1 MYLTERPTLD
11 RTRKPGVTQRVAGT
25 VVLMGIVS
33 MFTDISSESVNAI
46 LPLYL
51 TAVVGLGPLAY
62 GFIDGLYQGV
72 SALVRILGGWLADR
86 GDHPK
91 WIAFFGYALSAIT
104 RIALIPAANFATIT
118 TVITIDRLGKGV
130 RTAPRDAV
138 ITASSHPDS
147 LGRAFGVHR
156 ALDTLGAVI
165 GPLVAFAILQAVSG
179 NSRTAEDFRSIFV
192 ISFAAAVIGLA
203 ILLLVVPDVRP
214 RRRAAASEVAE
225 AEVAGTEVAGTEVAG
240 ANAKG
245 ARRRIKGDS
254 EPAESVVVPAEQLKN
269 EADQAIVVPSA
280 RPSLK
285 LLADRRFALLIT
297 AAGILG
303 ILTVGDGFVYLAL
316 QQRDNL
322 AINYFPLLYVGT
334 NLAYFLMAVPF
345 GRIADRVGRSKMF
358 LSGHVVLPIAYVLA
372 GAPISGPYIVVVCL
386 ILLGTYYAATD
397 GVLAALAGRIVDAPA
412 RTSGIATAQTV
423 QAMARF
429 FSSLAFG
436 LSWTLFGARTALYLV
451 AGMLAIV
458 VTIAW
463 VLLLRTN
470 LKPDGPPA
478 ASSQPN
484 RVATS

>member
-1 MYLTERPTLD
+1 MYLTERPALA
-11 RTRKPGVTQRVAGT
+11 RSGKPGVKQRVAGT
-25 VVLMGIVS
+25 VILMGIVS

-62 GFIDGLYQGV
+62 GFIDGIYQGV

-91 WIAFFGYALSAIT
+91 WIAFFGYALSAVT
-104 RIALIPAANFATIT
+104 RIALIPAASFATIT

-138 ITASSHPDS
+138 ITASSPPDS

-165 GPLVAFAILQAVSG
+165 GPLLAFAILQAVSG
-179 NSRTAEDFRSIFV
+179 ESRTAEDFRPIFV

-214 RRRAAASEVAE
+214 RRQAAKP
-225 AEVAGTEVAGTEVAG
+225 AGDGPAPVPGEPDQP
-240 ANAKG
+240 AN
-245 ARRRIKGDS
+245 RRPAAT
-254 EPAESVVVPAEQLKN
+254 EPAAPPA
-269 EADQAIVVPSA
+269 SS

-285 LLADRRFALLIT
+285 LLADRRFALLVI

-303 ILTVGDGFVYLAL
+303 VLTVGDGFVYLAL
-316 QQRDNL
+316 QRRDNL
-322 AINYFPLLYVGT
+322 AIDYFPLLYVGT
-334 NLAYFLMAVPF
+334 NLAYFVMAVPF

-358 LSGHVVLPIAYVLA
+358 LSGHVVLPFAYLLA
-372 GAPISGPYIVVVCL
+372 GGPISGPGVVVVCL
-386 ILLGTYYAATD
+386 LLLGTYYAATD

-423 QAMARF
+423 QAVARF
-429 FSSLAFG
+429 VSSLAFG
-436 LSWTLFGARTALYLV
+436 LSWTLFGARTAFYLV
-451 AGMLAIV
+451 AAVLAV
-458 VTIAW
+458 V
-463 VLLLRTN
+463 VLLAWLLLARTD
-470 LKPDGPPA
+470 LKPDRPRADRSGLGEVA
-478 ASSQPN
+478 AS
-484 RVATS
+484 

>member
-1 MYLTERPTLD
+1 MYLTERPTLA
-11 RTRKPGVTQRVAGT
+11 RKGKPGVKQRVAGT
-25 VVLMGIVS
+25 VILMGIVS

-62 GFIDGLYQGV
+62 GFIDGIYQGV

-91 WIAFFGYALSAIT
+91 WIAFFGYALSAVT
-104 RIALIPAANFATIT
+104 RIALIPAASFATIS

-138 ITASSHPDS
+138 ITASSPPDS

-165 GPLVAFAILQAVSG
+165 GPLLAFAILQAVSG
-179 NSRTAEDFRSIFV
+179 QSRTAEDFRPIFV

-214 RRRAAASEVAE
+214 RRQAAARTASAEPSATVVAE
-225 AEVAGTEVAGTEVAG
+225 VL
-240 ANAKG
+240 K
-245 ARRRIKGDS
+245 DS
-254 EPAESVVVPAEQLKN
+254 A
-269 EADQAIVVPSA
+269 SA
-280 RPSLK
+280 SSRPSLK

-316 QQRDNL
+316 QRRDNL
-322 AINYFPLLYVGT
+322 AIDYFPLLYVGT
-334 NLAYFLMAVPF
+334 NLAYFVMAVPF

-358 LSGHVVLPIAYVLA
+358 LAGHVVLPVAYLLA
-372 GAPISGPYIVVVCL
+372 GGPISGPVVVMICL
-386 ILLGTYYAATD
+386 LLLGTYYAATD
-397 GVLAALAGRIVDAPA
+397 GQLAALAGRIVDPAA

-423 QAMARF
+423 QAVARF
-429 FSSLAFG
+429 VSSLAFG

-451 AGMLAIV
+451 AAVLAV
-458 VTIAW
+458 VVAIAW

-470 LKPDGPPA
+470 LKPDRPA
-478 ASSQPN
+478 IGSSGWN
-484 RVATS
+484 EVATS

>member
-1 MYLTERPTLD
+1 MYLTERPALA
-11 RTRKPGVTQRVAGT
+11 RSGKPGVKQRVAGT
-25 VVLMGIVS
+25 VILMGIVS

-62 GFIDGLYQGV
+62 GFIDGIYQGV

-91 WIAFFGYALSAIT
+91 WIAFFGYALSAVT
-104 RIALIPAANFATIT
+104 RIALIPAASFATIT

-138 ITASSHPDS
+138 ITASSPPDS

-165 GPLVAFAILQAVSG
+165 GPLLAFAILQAVSG
-179 NSRTAEDFRSIFV
+179 ESRTAEDFRPIFV

-214 RRRAAASEVAE
+214 RRQAAKPAGDGPAPVPGEPDQLAIQAVPTATPTAAA
-225 AEVAGTEVAGTEVAG
+225 TQP
-240 ANAKG
+240 AN
-245 ARRRIKGDS
+245 RRPAAT
-254 EPAESVVVPAEQLKN
+254 EPAAPPA
-269 EADQAIVVPSA
+269 SS

-285 LLADRRFALLIT
+285 LLADRRFALLVI

-303 ILTVGDGFVYLAL
+303 VLTVGDGFVYLAL
-316 QQRDNL
+316 QRRDNL
-322 AINYFPLLYVGT
+322 AIDYFPLLYVGT
-334 NLAYFLMAVPF
+334 NLAYFVMAVPF

-358 LSGHVVLPIAYVLA
+358 LSGHVVLPFAYLLA
-372 GAPISGPYIVVVCL
+372 GGPISGPGVVVVCL
-386 ILLGTYYAATD
+386 LLLGTYYAATD

-423 QAMARF
+423 QAVARF
-429 FSSLAFG
+429 VSSLAFG
-436 LSWTLFGARTALYLV
+436 LSWTLFGARTAFYLV
-451 AGMLAIV
+451 AAVLAV
-458 VTIAW
+458 V
-463 VLLLRTN
+463 VLLAWLLLARTD
-470 LKPDGPPA
+470 LKPDRPRADRSGLGEVA
-478 ASSQPN
+478 AS
-484 RVATS
+484 

>member
-1 MYLTERPTLD
+1 MYLTERPSLD
-11 RTRKPGVTQRVAGT
+11 RTRKSGTTQRVAGT

-62 GFIDGLYQGV
+62 GFIDGIYQGI

-104 RIALIPAANFATIT
+104 RIALIPAASFATIT
-118 TVITIDRLGKGV
+118 TVISVDRLGKGI

-165 GPLVAFAILQAVSG
+165 GPLLAFAILQAVSG
-179 NSRTAEDFRSIFV
+179 NSRTAEDFRPIFV

-214 RRRAAASEVAE
+214 RRQAARSAGAAGAGQPTVAEPPAAA
-225 AEVAGTEVAGTEVAG
+225 TQ
-240 ANAKG
+240 
-245 ARRRIKGDS
+245 
-254 EPAESVVVPAEQLKN
+254 PAAPVTS
-269 EADQAIVVPSA
+269 

-303 ILTVGDGFVYLAL
+303 VLTVGDGFVYLAL
-316 QQRDNL
+316 QRRDNL

-334 NLAYFLMAVPF
+334 NLAYFAMAIPF
-345 GRIADRVGRSKMF
+345 GRIADRLGRSKMF
-358 LSGHVVLPIAYVLA
+358 LAGHVVLPVAYVLA
-372 GAPISGPYIVVVCL
+372 GAPISGPYVVVSCL
-386 ILLGTYYAATD
+386 LLLGTYYAATD
-397 GVLAALAGRIVDAPA
+397 GVLAALAGRIVDPAA

-423 QAMARF
+423 QAVARF
-429 FSSLAFG
+429 VSSLAFG

-451 AGMLAIV
+451 AGVLAVV
-458 VTIAW
+458 VTIGW
-463 VLLLRTN
+463 LLLLRTN
-470 LKPDGPPA
+470 LKPDEPRT
-478 ASSQPN
+478 ASSDPN
-484 RVATS
+484 GVATS

>member
-1 MYLTERPTLD
+1 MYLTERPSLARSGT
-11 RTRKPGVTQRVAGT
+11 PGVKQRVAGT
-25 VVLMGIVS
+25 VVLMGVVS

-62 GFIDGLYQGV
+62 GFIDGIYQGV

-91 WIAFFGYALSAIT
+91 WIAFFGYALSAVT
-104 RIALIPAANFATIT
+104 RIALIPAASFAMIT

-138 ITASSHPDS
+138 ITASSPPDS

-165 GPLVAFAILQAVSG
+165 GPLLAFAILQAVSG
-179 NSRTAEDFRSIFV
+179 DSRTAEDFRPIFV

-214 RRRAAASEVAE
+214 RRQAAQAGQPASQPRAIPA
-225 AEVAGTEVAGTEVAG
+225 AEVAAAPVV
-240 ANAKG
+240 
-245 ARRRIKGDS
+245 
-254 EPAESVVVPAEQLKN
+254 EPAAST
-269 EADQAIVVPSA
+269 
-280 RPSLK
+280 RPSLR
-285 LLADRRFALLIT
+285 LLADRRFALLVT

-303 ILTVGDGFVYLAL
+303 VLTVGDGFVYLAL
-316 QQRDNL
+316 QRRDNL

-334 NLAYFLMAVPF
+334 NLAYFVMAIPF

-358 LSGHVVLPIAYVLA
+358 LAGHVVLPVAYLLA
-372 GAPISGPYIVVVCL
+372 GGPVSGPAIVVACL
-386 ILLGTYYAATD
+386 LLLGTYYAATD
-397 GVLAALAGRIVDAPA
+397 GVLAALAGRIVDASA
-412 RTSGIATAQTV
+412 RASGIATAQTV

-429 FSSLAFG
+429 VSSLAFG
-436 LSWTLFGARTALYLV
+436 LSWALFGPRTALYLV
-451 AGMLAIV
+451 AAILAV
-458 VTIAW
+458 VVLCAW
-463 VLLLRTN
+463 LLLARTD
-470 LKPDGPPA
+470 LKPDR
-478 ASSQPN
+478 ASGQEVS
-484 RVATS
+484 A